1 MNALLSVRLL
11 PVIEII
17 TTNGSA
23 YYFVLTMAGKIS
35 VMFQVKGENSIK
47 VDTSVLKTRY
57 KIIMTMMMMFVNTT
71 TLFLSGLF
79 TVQCVYIKVQFL

>member
-57 KIIMTMMMMFVNTT
+57 KIIMMMMMFVNTT
-71 TLFLSGLF
+71 TLFLSELF